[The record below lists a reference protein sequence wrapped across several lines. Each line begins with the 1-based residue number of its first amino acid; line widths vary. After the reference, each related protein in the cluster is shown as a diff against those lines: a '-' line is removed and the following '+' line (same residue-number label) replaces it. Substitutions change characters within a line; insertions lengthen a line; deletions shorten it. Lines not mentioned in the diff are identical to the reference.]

1 LIIIRGEEMIGFRIE
16 KDIEERIQRVLR
28 KTTRKKSEFAR
39 TALLAYLVEQEKLL
53 SLLDKKEP
61 GVGSKSVI
69 ERAQE
74 TGLFP
79 TKPRRERSKQAN

>member
-1 LIIIRGEEMIGFRIE
+1 MIGFRVE
-16 KDIEERIQRVLR
+16 KDVEDRIERVLR

-53 SLLDKKEP
+53 SLLDRKEP
-61 GVGSKSVI
+61 DADSKSVL

-79 TKPRRERSKQAN
+79 SKPRRERSKQAN

>member
-1 LIIIRGEEMIGFRIE
+1 MIGFRVE

-39 TALLAYLVEQEKLL
+39 TAILTYLVEQERLL
-53 SLLDKKEP
+53 SLLDKKQP
-61 GVGSKSVI
+61 NADSKSVL

-79 TKPRRERSKQAN
+79 SKPRRERSKQTS

>member
-1 LIIIRGEEMIGFRIE
+1 MIGFRVE

-39 TALLAYLVEQEKLL
+39 TALLAYLVEQERLL
-53 SLLDKKEP
+53 SLLDKKQP
-61 GVGSKSVI
+61 NTDSKSVL

-79 TKPRRERSKQAN
+79 SKLRRERSKQTS

>member
-1 LIIIRGEEMIGFRIE
+1 MIGFRIE

-53 SLLDKKEP
+53 SLLDRKQP
-61 GVGSKSVI
+61 GADGKSVL

-79 TKPRRERSKQAN
+79 AKPRRERSKQAN

>member
-1 LIIIRGEEMIGFRIE
+1 MIGFRVE

-39 TALLAYLVEQEKLL
+39 TALLTYLVEQERLL
-53 SLLDKKEP
+53 SLLDKKQP
-61 GVGSKSVI
+61 NADSKSVL

-79 TKPRRERSKQAN
+79 SKPRRERSKQTS